1 MIQARVYP
9 IRFILIA
16 DILSVFQIDKIF
28 QDVLPP
34 FELTN
39 QVNKNTSSNSELT
52 VSRFHRDYVN
62 IETIVDLV
70 DPWSVVMN
78 EYFNNPFGNLAGNS
92 NENVTYKVHFKY
104 NDTLFFF
111 GAYYQRMFPN
121 LNKLIFLDTDVEFRM
136 DPAKLFREFDQFSAE
151 NIFGCAIDLAPHY
164 YTTLFGSG

>member
-1 MIQARVYP
+1 MKLNKQIA
-9 IRFILIA
+9 LIFF
-16 DILSVFQIDKIF
+16 LREIDF
-28 QDVLPP
+28 FL
-34 FELTN
+34 N
-39 QVNKNTSSNSELT
+39 YRSELS

-78 EYFNNPFGNLAGNS
+78 EYFNNPFENLVGNS
-92 NENVTYKVHFKY
+92 NENNVTYKIHFKY

-136 DPAKLFREFDQFSAE
+136 DPAKLFREFDQFSGE